1 MVGFRKGTPYV
12 PDNLLAGEY
21 PRVMKTV
28 TIAKSGPLER
38 GAVLGKITA
47 TGKFV
52 LSLAEADDGSETP
65 RAILAEG
72 VDATE
77 DDVEATVYLTG
88 EFSTNA
94 ITLGDGHTVDSV
106 YWTLAD
112 VGIFLTP
119 TTGA

>member
-1 MVGFRKGTPYV
+1 MAEFRKGTPFL
-12 PDNLLAGEY
+12 PDNLIAGEF
-21 PRVMKTV
+21 PRVAKTV
-28 TIAKSGPLER
+28 TIAQSAALSR

-47 TGKFV
+47 SGKFV
-52 LSLAEADDGSETP
+52 LSEADAEDGSETP
-65 RAILAEG
+65 RAILAED
-72 VDATE
+72 VDATAA
-77 DDVEATVYLTG
+77 DVQATVYLTG

-106 YWTLAD
+106 YWALAD